1 MKKFKLKLL
10 LALLV
15 CGSAYAQQRDA
26 YVAIGDIYCSDGSIV
41 TPEAYPSSGKTG
53 QGVVCYVDATGRS
66 GWVVHYQH
74 SSSNLQWSTEYVNTG
89 VTKRTDIRDF
99 DDAANGLIKDCDGA
113 ANTAKIAAI
122 SGYETKYPAFNYA
135 KGLGIGWY
143 VPAAGQ
149 LNYMIAHTAVL
160 NASLQL
166 ISGYN
171 LIMRGDSNTA
181 ADFNRYYWSSDEA
194 TSSGNSLAWYLNT
207 DCSFVSVSKSD
218 ASRRVRAFRNFS
230 LSAKGN
236 REGTYRIGGVI
247 TFNDGT
253 QGVVFSLNRE
263 RTAGTVVAMND
274 YNNTDRSWSAGYDHV
289 PYLDEVRYISQA
301 LSHKDGYANTCAVR
315 YEADRAGSD
324 YAYPAFKLLLD
335 NGYTVSGN
343 TATFS
348 HGWYQPSAG
357 QLREIFGALSIAGFE
372 DALTEETMGN
382 YNYHSSNEYG
392 DLSTG
397 TGLQNADFPNSL
409 NQFWACTFRNGRLRA
424 LRKNSYEN
432 INGTT
437 TYHRNRAV
445 RDFPEASAVAITVN
459 SNNAIYGRGLG
470 SDSYLTGKTV
480 LIGAKP
486 EKGYQF
492 AYWDDDHSNTEN
504 PRTISVSAAA
514 TYTAVFE
521 AIADNFTLTVG
532 TCDETMGSA
541 TGGGSYQCGQTATI
555 SASPAAGYK
564 FVRWS
569 DGNTQASRTV
579 TVYADATYTAAFA
592 LDAED
597 APRVH
602 PGDILCTDGAT
613 VAPEGYVA
621 YTAAHEG
628 VTAKAVVYY
637 VDRSGQHGYALHPKT
652 YSWCWG
658 ARNIDI
664 PELPTTTDRIIAM
677 RDTIG
682 SANTD
687 KICAFFGDCTVAAS
701 LCRSFGPEWF
711 LPSEGQ
717 LNYFYASLPKV
728 QQGLDAIIDAGG
740 IASRWPE
747 DNSWFNWSSSEYSA
761 TVAWSVIYNGRVY
774 SNGKDYDC
782 RASASCAF

>member
-1 MKKFKLKLL
+1 MFFKRLKLKLL
-10 LALLV
+10 LALLI

-41 TPEAYPSSGKTG
+41 TPEDYPSSGKAG

-74 SSSNLQWSTEYVNTG
+74 SSSNLKWSTEYVNTG

-99 DDAANGLIKDCDGA
+99 DDAANGLIKDCNGA
-113 ANTAKIAAI
+113 ANTATITAI
-122 SGYETKYPAFNYA
+122 SGYETNYPAFNYA
-135 KGLGIGWY
+135 VGLGEGWY

-149 LNYMIAHTAVL
+149 LSYMIAHTAVL
-160 NASLQL
+160 NASLAL
-166 ISGYN
+166 ISGSKI
-171 LIMRGDSNTA
+171 IMRNNNDQNVA
-181 ADFNRYYWSSDEA
+181 AAFDTYYWSSDEC

-207 DCSFVSVSKSD
+207 DCSFASISKSD

-230 LSAKGN
+230 LSGSGETTCK
-236 REGTYRIGGVI
+236 IGDVI
-247 TFNDGT
+247 TFIDGT

-289 PYLDEVRYISQA
+289 PYLDEVRYASQA
-301 LSHKDGYANTCAVR
+301 LSHRDGYANTCAVR

-324 YAYPAFKLLLD
+324 YSYPAFKLLLD
-335 NGYTVSGN
+335 AGYTVSDG

-348 HGWYQPSAG
+348 QGWYQPSAG
-357 QLREIFGALSIAGFE
+357 QMREIFGALSIAGFE
-372 DALTEETMGN
+372 DALTETMGN
-382 YNYHSSNEYG
+382 YNYHSSDEYG
-392 DLSTG
+392 DLSTA

-409 NQFWACTFRNGRLRA
+409 NQFWACTFRNGQLRA
-424 LRKNSYEN
+424 LRKNYYES
-432 INGTT
+432 INGAT
-437 TYHRNRAV
+437 TYHRNRTV

-459 SNNAIYGRGLG
+459 SNNASYGRGLG

-541 TGGGSYQCGQTATI
+541 TGGGSVTRGTTATI

-592 LDAED
+592 SAAED

-613 VAPEGYVA
+613 VAPSD
-621 YTAAHEG
+621 YTAYIADHEG

-637 VDRSGQHGYALHPKT
+637 VDNTGLHGWALHPTT

-658 ARNIDI
+658 AYNIDVGG
-664 PELPTTTDRIIAM
+664 LTTSTSRPTMM
-677 RDTIG
+677 RDLNG

-687 KICAFFGDCTVAAS
+687 AICAFFGDCTVAAS

-711 LPSEGQ
+711 LPSAGQ
-717 LNYFYASLPKV
+717 LNMLYAYLPKV
-728 QQGLDAIIDAGG
+728 KDGLAAIGAT
-740 IASRWPE
+740 AWPE
-747 DNSWFNWSSSEYSA
+747 TDSWYNWSSSEYSA
-761 TVAWSVIYNGRVY
+761 TSAWGVIYSGGVA
-774 SNGKDYDC
+774 SNYKGYNY

>member
-1 MKKFKLKLL
+1 MKKLKLKLL
-10 LALLV
+10 LALLI

-41 TPEAYPSSGKTG
+41 TPEAYPTSGKTG
-53 QGVVCYVDATGRS
+53 KGVVCYVDETGQQ
-66 GWVVHYQH
+66 GWVVYYKH
-74 SSSNLQWSTEYVNTG
+74 SENLKWSTEYINTG
-89 VTKRTDIRDF
+89 VPEMTDIRDF
-99 DDAANGLIKDCDGA
+99 TTPANGLIKDCNGA
-113 ANTAKIAAI
+113 ANTAAIAAI
-122 SGYETKYPAFNYA
+122 SGFETKYPAFNYA
-135 KGLGIGWY
+135 VGLGEGWY

-149 LNYMIAHTAVL
+149 LSYMIAHTTVL
-160 NASLQL
+160 NASLAL
-166 ISGYN
+166 ISDYN
-171 LIMRGDSNTA
+171 LIMRTGTDATQAFNT
-181 ADFNRYYWSSDEA
+181 YYWSSDEC
-194 TSSGNSLAWYLNT
+194 TSQGNSLAWYLNT
-207 DCSFVSVSKSD
+207 DCSFASISKSD

-230 LSAKGN
+230 LSGSG
-236 REGTYRIGGVI
+236 ETTYKIGDVI
-247 TFNDGT
+247 TFNDDT

-274 YNNTDRSWSAGYDHV
+274 YGNTDRSWSAGYDHV
-289 PYLDEVRYISQA
+289 PYLNEVRYASQA
-301 LSHKDGYANTCAVR
+301 LSHTDGYANTCAVR

-335 NGYTVSGN
+335 AGYTVSDG

-348 HGWYQPSAG
+348 QGWYQPSAG
-357 QLREIFGALSIAGFE
+357 QLRQIFGALSIAGFE
-372 DALTEETMGN
+372 NALTETMGN
-382 YNYHSSNEYG
+382 YNYHSSDEYG
-392 DLSTG
+392 DLSTA

-409 NQFWACTFRNGRLRA
+409 NQFWACTFRNGQLRA
-424 LRKNSYEN
+424 LRKNYYES

-459 SNNAIYGRGLG
+459 SNNATCGRGLG

-486 EKGYQF
+486 EKGYRFVQ
-492 AYWDDDHSNTEN
+492 WNDGNTDN

-521 AIADNFTLTVG
+521 AIAESFTLTVG

-613 VAPEGYVA
+613 VAPAQYAEY
-621 YTAAHEG
+621 AADHEG

-637 VDRSGQHGYALHPKT
+637 VDNTGQHGWALHPTT

-658 ARNIDI
+658 AYNIDVDG
-664 PELPTTTDRIIAM
+664 LTTSTSRPTMM
-677 RDTIG
+677 RDLNG

-687 KICAFFGDCTVAAS
+687 AICAFFGDCTVAAS

-717 LNYFYASLPKV
+717 LNMLYAYLPKV
-728 QQGLDAIIDAGG
+728 KDGLAAIGA
-740 IASRWPE
+740 AAWPE
-747 DNSWFNWSSSEYSA
+747 DNSWYNWSSSGYSA
-761 TVAWSVIYNGRVY
+761 TYAWPVNYNGYV
-774 SNGKDYDC
+774 NYDTKFYYI

>member
-1 MKKFKLKLL
+1 MLKSLKLKLL
-10 LALLV
+10 LALLI
-15 CGSAYAQQRDA
+15 CGSAYAQQTDA

-41 TPEAYPSSGKTG
+41 TPDEYTDSRRTDG

-66 GWVVHYQH
+66 GWVVHYKH
-74 SSSNLQWSTEYVNTG
+74 SSSNLKWSTEYVNTG

-99 DDAANGLIKDCDGA
+99 DDPANGLIKDCNGA
-113 ANTAKIAAI
+113 ANTETITAI
-122 SGYETKYPAFNYA
+122 SGYGDKYPAFKYA
-135 KGLGIGWY
+135 KDLGDGWY

-149 LNYMIAHTAVL
+149 LSYMIAHTAVL
-160 NASLQL
+160 NASLAL
-166 ISGYN
+166 ISGSKI
-171 LIMRGDSNTA
+171 IMRNNNDQNVA
-181 ADFNRYYWSSDEA
+181 AAFDTYYWSSDEC
-194 TSSGNSLAWYLNT
+194 TSQGNSLAWYLTT
-207 DCSFVSVSKSD
+207 DCSFASISKSD
-218 ASRRVRAFRNFS
+218 SRRVRAFRNFS
-230 LSAKGN
+230 LSGSG
-236 REGTYRIGGVI
+236 ETTYKIGGVI

-274 YNNTDRSWSAGYDHV
+274 YNNDDRSWSAGYDDV
-289 PYLDEVRYISQA
+289 PNLQEIGNVPLA
-301 LSHKDGYANTCAVR
+301 LSHTDGYANTCAVR

-357 QLREIFGALSIAGFE
+357 QLREIFGTLSIAGFE

-382 YNYHSSNEYG
+382 YLYHSSDEYG

-409 NQFWACTFRNGRLRA
+409 NMLYACTFRNGQLRT
-424 LRKNSYEN
+424 LRKNYYES

-437 TYHRNRAV
+437 TFHRNRAV
-445 RDFPEASAVAITVN
+445 RDFPETSAVAITV
-459 SNNAIYGRGLG
+459 SPNNASYGRGLG

-504 PRTISVSAAA
+504 PREITVAGA
-514 TYTAVFE
+514 TTFTAVFE
-521 AIADNFTLTVG
+521 AITESYTLSVG
-532 TCDETMGSA
+532 SCDASMGSA

-613 VAPEGYVA
+613 VAPSD
-621 YTAAHEG
+621 YTAYIADHEG

-637 VDRSGQHGYALHPKT
+637 VDNTGQHGWALHPTT

-658 ARNIDI
+658 AYNIDVDG
-664 PELPTTTDRIIAM
+664 LTTITDRPTMM
-677 RDTIG
+677 RDLNG

-687 KICAFFGDCTVAAS
+687 AICAFFGDCTVAAS

-717 LNYFYASLPKV
+717 LNMLYAYLPKV
-728 QQGLDAIIDAGG
+728 KDGLAAIGAT
-740 IASRWPE
+740 AWPE
-747 DNSWFNWSSSEYSA
+747 DNSWYNWSSSGYSA
-761 TVAWSVIYNGRVY
+761 TYAWCVGCNGSVFGDHKLKYY
-774 SNGKDYDC
+774 

>member
-1 MKKFKLKLL
+1 MSKSLKLKLL
-10 LALLV
+10 LALLI

-41 TPEAYPSSGKTG
+41 TPEAFPTSGKTG

-74 SSSNLQWSTEYVNTG
+74 SSSNLKWSTEYVNTG

-99 DDAANGLIKDCDGA
+99 TTPANGLIKDCNGA
-113 ANTAKIAAI
+113 DNTATIAAI
-122 SGYETKYPAFNYA
+122 SGYGTKYPAFQYA
-135 KGLGIGWY
+135 VDLGDGWY

-149 LNYMIAHTAVL
+149 LSYMIAHTAVL
-160 NASLQL
+160 NASLKL
-166 ISGYN
+166 ISGSKI
-171 LIMRGDSNTA
+171 IMRDNNDQNVA
-181 ADFNRYYWSSDEA
+181 AAFDTYYWSSDEC

-207 DCSFVSVSKSD
+207 DCSFTSISKSD

-230 LSAKGN
+230 LSGSG
-236 REGTYRIGGVI
+236 ETTYKIGDVI

-274 YNNTDRSWSAGYDHV
+274 YDNTDRSWSAGYDDV
-289 PYLDEVRYISQA
+289 PNLQEIGNVPLA
-301 LSHKDGYANTCAVR
+301 LSHTDGYAKTCAVR
-315 YEADRAGSD
+315 YEADRAGSG
-324 YAYPAFKLLLD
+324 YSYPAFKLLLD
-335 NGYTVSGN
+335 GGYTVSGN

-357 QLREIFGALSIAGFE
+357 QLRQIFGALSIAGFE
-372 DALTEETMGN
+372 NALTETMGN
-382 YNYHSSNEYG
+382 YNYHSSDEYG

-409 NQFWACTFRNGRLRA
+409 NQFWACTFRNGQLRA
-424 LRKNSYEN
+424 QRKNYYES
-432 INGTT
+432 ISGATAV
-437 TYHRNRAV
+437 HRNRAV
-445 RDFPEASAVAITVN
+445 RDFPETSAVAITVN
-459 SNNAIYGRGLG
+459 SNNASYGRGLG

-480 LIGAKP
+480 IIGAKP
-486 EKGYQF
+486 EKGYRFVQ
-492 AYWDDDHSNTEN
+492 WNDGNTDN

-521 AIADNFTLTVG
+521 AIIESYTLSVG
-532 TCDETMGSA
+532 SCDASMGSVS
-541 TGGGSYQCGQTATI
+541 GGGSVQCGATTTITAI
-555 SASPAAGYK
+555 PAADYK

-569 DGNTQASRTV
+569 DGNTDNPRTV

-602 PGDILCTDGAT
+602 PGDILCTDGST
-613 VAPEGYVA
+613 VAPSDYA
-621 YTAAHEG
+621 TYIADHEG

-658 ARNIDI
+658 ASNIDI
-664 PELPTTTDRIIAM
+664 PELPTTTDRSIAM

-701 LCRSFGPEWF
+701 LCRSFGSEWF
-711 LPSEGQ
+711 LPSAGQ
-717 LNYFYASLPKV
+717 LNMLYAYLPKV
-728 QQGLDAIIDAGG
+728 KDGLAAIGAT
-740 IASRWPE
+740 AWPE

-761 TVAWSVIYNGRVY
+761 PSAWGVN
-774 SNGKDYDC
+774 SNGYVSGSNKHDFYR